1 MKTVSIT
8 DIEDRVGQL
17 LAESPDE
24 PIRIEKDGLPVAV
37 LVSWEEY
44 EFLRRS
50 DEFVWGEGAHAA

>member
-1 MKTVSIT
+1 MRSVSIS
-8 DIEDRVGQL
+8 DIEDRPVQF
-17 LAESPDE
+17 LAESPTE
-24 PIRIEKDGLPVAV
+24 PIRIERDGSPVAV

>member
-8 DIEDRVGQL
+8 DMEDRPGQF
-17 LAESPDE
+17 LAESSGE

-44 EFLRRS
+44 EYLRRS

>member
-8 DIEDRVGQL
+8 DVEDRLGRF
-17 LAESPDE
+17 LAESSAE

-44 EFLRRS
+44 EFPRRS